1 MEVTQLK
8 CFLAVAREGSFT
20 RAAKARHMTQPSLS
34 YQIARLEEELGA
46 PLFLRKPRSVELSDA
61 GRLLLESAARIVEEE
76 ERAVGRFR
84 QRGALEEGGV
94 RFGII
99 PTMAPYLL
107 PPLLG
112 RFRQDYPAIRIVAR
126 EARTSD
132 LVREVVEEEL
142 EFAIVSDV
150 EEALLK
156 KYSLSLSLLFTE
168 RLLLAAP
175 LAHALCA
182 GGRVAAS
189 ALDPGELIMLSEGN
203 CLREQSVNL
212 CYPKVG
218 ASPLVCEQL
227 PTQLSMVGAGLGVA
241 VVPEMAVRQGGQ
253 PGVALLRFGE
263 PQPTRMI
270 GVLKRRGRK
279 LGAGAQQ
286 LVDRLRARVE
296 KGEG

>member
-1 MEVTQLK
+1 MELTQLK
-8 CFLAVAREGSFT
+8 CFLAVARENSFT

-34 YQIARLEEELGA
+34 YQISKLEEELGTA
-46 PLFLRKPRSVELSDA
+46 LFLRKPRVVELSDS

-76 ERAVGRFR
+76 ERAVARFKMR
-84 QRGALEEGGV
+84 ETLREGAV

-112 RFRQDYPAIRIVAR
+112 RFRADYPAINIVAR
-126 EARTSD
+126 ESRTSQ

-150 EEALLK
+150 EAALLK
-156 KYSLSLSLLFTE
+156 KYSLRLTLLFRE

-175 LAHALCA
+175 IAHAVCSA
-182 GGRVAAS
+182 GRVAPRS
-189 ALDPGELIMLSEGN
+189 IDERELILLSEGN
-203 CLREQSVNL
+203 CLRDQTVRL
-212 CYPKVG
+212 CKSADG
-218 ASPLVCEQL
+218 ASALVCEQL

-241 VVPEMAVRQGGQ
+241 VVPEMAVRQATL
-253 PGVALLRFGE
+253 PGVSLLRFAE

-270 GVLKRRGRK
+270 GILKKRGRK
-279 LGAGAQQ
+279 LSAAGNE
-286 LVDRLRARVE
+286 LVDRLNVDVAER
-296 KGEG
+296 